1 MSQKPCRIILTGGPG
16 SGKSTIINKL
26 RRNGYSCSIE
36 AGRAI
41 IQDQSHIGGSA
52 LPWIDPI
59 AFAELMLSW
68 ELRSWHDASNIDD
81 NSKPYFC
88 DRGIPD
94 IAGYLHFCERPIP
107 QHLENAIR
115 LYRYSTTVFI
125 APPWKEIYLQDK
137 ERQQT
142 FDEAV
147 ATYQAMLAIYRQ
159 YNYTLIELPK
169 ADVNQ
174 RVKFIINNI
183 TSLS

>member
-1 MSQKPCRIILTGGPG
+1 MERNLLT
-16 SGKSTIINKL
+16 
-26 RRNGYSCSIE
+26 
-36 AGRAI
+36 
-41 IQDQSHIGGSA
+41 
-52 LPWIDPI
+52 
-59 AFAELMLSW
+59 
-68 ELRSWHDASNIDD
+68 
-81 NSKPYFC
+81 
-88 DRGIPD
+88 
-94 IAGYLHFCERPIP
+94 
-107 QHLENAIR
+107 
-115 LYRYSTTVFI
+115 
-125 APPWKEIYLQDK
+125 DK

>member
-1 MSQKPCRIILTGGPG
+1 M
-16 SGKSTIINKL
+16 
-26 RRNGYSCSIE
+26 
-36 AGRAI
+36 
-41 IQDQSHIGGSA
+41 
-52 LPWIDPI
+52 
-59 AFAELMLSW
+59 
-68 ELRSWHDASNIDD
+68 
-81 NSKPYFC
+81 
-88 DRGIPD
+88 
-94 IAGYLHFCERPIP
+94 
-107 QHLENAIR
+107 
-115 LYRYSTTVFI
+115 FI